1 MAVPSVRTS
10 ALAARLVDEAPT
22 PRERQHLDGCE
33 ACREELDGLRAQT
46 EALGSLPDLM
56 PPTGDWDELES
67 RLVGEG
73 LIRVGPMGNRI
84 TLQAT
89 WTQIAA
95 ALVLFLAGTGLGA
108 ALGAGTPD
116 PLPRDVARAGSLPV
130 RQASDAEEATRVL
143 EDAER
148 QYLAALMQYRR
159 LSGFEDEGGVNTD
172 PVDRFAA
179 LEVLLSASQAAVRQA
194 PADPFLNGVLMSTMA
209 EREATLRQI
218 SSSDGDNW
226 F

>member
-1 MAVPSVRTS
+1 MEHLTTEV
-10 ALAARLVDEAPT
+10 LARLVDEDPT
-22 PRERQHLDGCE
+22 TGEREHLE
-33 ACREELDGLRAQT
+33 ACQACRDELEGLRTQT

-56 PPTGDWDELES
+56 PPRGDWDELES

-95 ALVLFLAGTGLGA
+95 ALVLFLAGTVLGA
-108 ALGAGTPD
+108 ALTTGTPD
-116 PLPRDVARAGSLPV
+116 ALPGDLAQAGPLPV
-130 RQASDAEEATRVL
+130 RQASDADEATRVL
-143 EDAER
+143 EEAEQ

-159 LSGFEDEGGVNTD
+159 LSGYEDEGGVNTD

-179 LEVLLSASQAAVRQA
+179 LEALMSASQAAVRQA
-194 PADPFLNGVLMSTMA
+194 PADPFLNGILMSTMA
-209 EREATLRQI
+209 ERQATLRQI
-218 SSSDGDNW
+218 SASGGENW